1 MTLKPESRVENGQMI
16 VHANGAAI
24 PAIALG
30 TWQST
35 DDACARAVDEALR
48 SGYRHI
54 DTATAYGNEKQVA
67 EGIRASGVA
76 RDQFFLTTKVWR
88 ENMERDAV
96 LRSAEDSVKRL
107 DSGPLDL
114 LLLHWPNPDV
124 PLAESLAGLAD
135 AKRQGLTRHIGVSN
149 FTIPLIE
156 EAARI
161 CPEPLVTNQVEYH
174 PMLSQSRLIRACAA
188 LGISITAY
196 SPLGRGALLDNPVI
210 TAIAAVH
217 GREPAQVALRWLVQ
231 QPGIVAAPKS
241 VTPQRIRNN
250 LAVSDFELTPVEMA
264 RISDLA
270 HPEGRLINPAFSPAW
285 D

>member
-1 MTLKPESRVENGQMI
+1 MTTPPESRSENGQII

-24 PAIALG
+24 PAIAIG

-67 EGIRASGVA
+67 EGIKASGVA
-76 RDQFFLTTKVWR
+76 RNAYFLTTKVWR
-88 ENMERDAV
+88 ENMARDAV
-96 LRSAEDSVKRL
+96 LRSAEDSVRRL

-124 PLAESLAGLAD
+124 PLADSLAGLTE

-156 EAARI
+156 EATRI
-161 CPEPLVTNQVEYH
+161 CEEPLVTNQVEYH
-174 PMLSQSRLIRACAA
+174 PLLSQSRLIRACAA
-188 LGISITAY
+188 HGMSVTAY

-210 TAIAAVH
+210 TEIATAH
-217 GREPAQVALRWLVQ
+217 GREPAQIVLRWLVQ
-231 QPGIVAAPKS
+231 QPGVVAAPKS

-250 LAVSDFELTPVEMA
+250 LAVFDFALSEIDMA

-270 HPEGRLINPAFSPAW
+270 HAGGRIINPSFSPKW

>member
-1 MTLKPESRVENGQMI
+1 MTAAPQSRVEDGQII

-24 PAIALG
+24 PAIAIG

-88 ENMERDAV
+88 ENMARDAV

-124 PLAESLAGLAD
+124 PLADSLAGLAE

-149 FTIPLIE
+149 FTIGLIE
-156 EAARI
+156 EAVRL
-161 CPEPLVTNQVEYH
+161 CDEPLVTNQVEYH
-174 PMLSQSRLIRACAA
+174 PLLNQNRLIRACAA
-188 LGISITAY
+188 HGISLTAY

-210 TAIAAVH
+210 TELATAY
-217 GREPAQVALRWLVQ
+217 GREPAQIVLRWLVQ
-231 QPGIVAAPKS
+231 QPGVIAAPKS

-250 LAVSDFELTPVEMA
+250 LAVFDFELSELEMA
-264 RISDLA
+264 RIGNLGHA
-270 HPEGRLINPAFSPAW
+270 EGRIINPSFAPAW

>member
-1 MTLKPESRVENGQMI
+1 MTTPPESRVENGQII
-16 VHANGAAI
+16 VHANGADI

-35 DDACARAVDEALR
+35 DAACAQAVAEALR

-54 DTATAYGNEKQVA
+54 DTAAAYGNEKQVA
-67 EGIRASGVA
+67 EGIRAAGVG

-88 ENMERDAV
+88 DNMARDAV
-96 LRSAEDSVKRL
+96 LRAAEDSARL
-107 DSGPLDL
+107 LDAGPIDL

-124 PLAESLAGLAD
+124 PLADSLAGLVA

-156 EAARI
+156 EAVGL
-161 CPEPLVTNQVEYH
+161 CEEPLVTNQVEYH
-174 PMLSQSRLIRACAA
+174 PLLSQERLIRACAA
-188 LGISITAY
+188 HGLSVTAY
-196 SPLGRGALLDNPVI
+196 SPLGRGALLENP
-210 TAIAAVH
+210 AISALAQEYA
-217 GREPAQVALRWLVQ
+217 REPAQIVLRWLVQ
-231 QPGIVAAPKS
+231 QPGVIAAPKS

-250 LAVSDFELTPVEMA
+250 LAVFDFTLSDIEMA
-264 RISDLA
+264 RISNLA
-270 HPEGRLINPAFSPAW
+270 RADGRLINPAFAPEW